1 MRSKTHEESYVK
13 RIVSTEMVVLAG
25 LLAVPAVADLEHR
38 KGETAPPVTDPR
50 LFHLHKF
57 FAAHN
62 SPLKDLAPE
71 FLIAADKN
79 DLDWR
84 LLPSISLVESSAGK
98 FYRNN
103 NVFGWDS
110 CHRRFP
116 SVRASI
122 HMVAAQLGTSPR
134 YRDKSVSQILSIYNP
149 RPEYSVRVKSVM
161 RTIGALSL
169 APN

>member
-1 MRSKTHEESYVK
+1 MK

-25 LLAVPAVADLEHR
+25 LLAVPAVAGLEHQR
-38 KGETAPPVTDPR
+38 EEKPVPPIADPR

-57 FAAHN
+57 FSQHN
-62 SPLKDLAPE
+62 SPLEELAPE
-71 FLIAADKN
+71 FLAAADEN

-84 LLPSISLVESSAGK
+84 LLPSISLVESSGGK

-110 CHRRFP
+110 CKQRFP
-116 SVRASI
+116 SVRTSI
-122 HMVAAQLGTSPR
+122 HLVAARLANSR
-134 YRDKSVSQILSIYNP
+134 LYKDKDVNQILSIYNP

-161 RTIGALSL
+161 RTIGA
-169 APN
+169 PN

>member
-1 MRSKTHEESYVK
+1 MK

-38 KGETAPPVTDPR
+38 RVQKPVPPVTDPR

-57 FAAHN
+57 FASHN
-62 SPLKDLAPE
+62 SPLEELAPE
-71 FLIAADKN
+71 FLAAADEN

-84 LLPSISLVESSAGK
+84 LLPSISLVESSGGK

-122 HMVAAQLGTSPR
+122 HLVAAQLGNSKR
-134 YRDKSVSQILSIYNP
+134 YKDKDASQILGIYNP
-149 RPEYSVRVKSVM
+149 RPAYSVRVKSVM
-161 RTIGALSL
+161 RTIGAL
-169 APN
+169 N